1 MNIEVCMTLTGSIII
16 LFYLMLK
23 PWKGEYIDAV
33 HYQRVLRIALIFY
46 MLPFQ
51 MVKYPVRNALEF
63 LNLGKSDAGV
73 YHYSNLEY
81 KYINKAFYFSEPFRR
96 EAAFFVWAI
105 AAGSLLLLVMG
116 KYIELRK
123 AMNLME
129 PVNDQKV
136 LQTVSS
142 VMGQTNLHRK
152 VKVFYSDRIKA
163 TFTIGTLWP
172 IVLLWGDDMRSDKL
186 EAVLK
191 HELTHVKNFDNM
203 FQFLSMLALAIN
215 WYNPFCYYMFYEM
228 RRLDEEVCDCRV
240 VGQMDKNERNI
251 YGNLILERAVYKGKR
266 LGKMFIGFK
275 SSSDVLHERINRIM
289 EYKRYNKKSKM
300 RTIIFMMSAAI
311 CVFSAASFSVL
322 AYEKP
327 TVVLEPDTELSEI
340 TDASFAMEEVDDAY
354 FGVDVNT
361 FESSDKIFIDENGN
375 VYPIYDET
383 VPQRGCSH
391 DWQNGTFSEHI
402 KSGGGCTVKVFEAQ
416 KCSKCNTISKGEL
429 INTITFAVC
438 PH

>member
-1 MNIEVCMTLTGSIII
+1 
-16 LFYLMLK
+16 
-23 PWKGEYIDAV
+23 
-33 HYQRVLRIALIFY
+33 
-46 MLPFQ
+46 
-51 MVKYPVRNALEF
+51 
-63 LNLGKSDAGV
+63 
-73 YHYSNLEY
+73 
-81 KYINKAFYFSEPFRR
+81 
-96 EAAFFVWAI
+96 
-105 AAGSLLLLVMG
+105 
-116 KYIELRK
+116 
-123 AMNLME
+123 MNLME

>member
-1 MNIEVCMTLTGSIII
+1 
-16 LFYLMLK
+16 
-23 PWKGEYIDAV
+23 
-33 HYQRVLRIALIFY
+33 
-46 MLPFQ
+46 
-51 MVKYPVRNALEF
+51 MVKYPVQNVLKF

-81 KYINKAFYFSEPFRR
+81 KYINKAFYFSETFRR
-96 EAAFFVWAI
+96 EVAFFVWAI
-105 AAGSLLLLVMG
+105 AVGSLLLLVMG

-142 VMGQTNLHRK
+142 VIGQTNLHRK

-163 TFTIGTLWP
+163 TFTIGTLRP
-172 IVLLWGDDMRSDKL
+172 IVLLWGNDMRSDKL

-191 HELTHVKNFDNM
+191 HELMHVKNYDNM

-215 WYNPFCYYMFYEM
+215 WYNPFCYYMFCEM

-240 VGQMDKNERNI
+240 VGQMDKNERNV
-251 YGNLILERAVYKGKR
+251 YGDLILERAVYKGKR
-266 LGKMFIGFK
+266 LGKMFIGVK
-275 SSSDVLHERINRIM
+275 SSSDVLHERINMIM
-289 EYKRYNKKSKM
+289 KYKRNDKKSKM

-322 AYEKP
+322 AYERP
-327 TVVLEPDTELSEI
+327 AEISAIDTELHGAEDI
-340 TDASFAMEEVDDAY
+340 SFALEDVEDIYLGIDAY
-354 FGVDVNT
+354 E
-361 FESSDKIFIDENGN
+361 FESSDKIFIDEDGN
-375 VYPIYDET
+375 TYPINDET
-383 VPQRGCSH
+383 IPRWGCSH
-391 DWQNGTFSEHI
+391 DWQSGTASEHY
-402 KSGGGCTVKVFEAQ
+402 KNGAGCTVKVYKAQ
-416 KCSKCNTISKGEL
+416 RCSKCESISLGEL
-429 INTITFAVC
+429 ISTTTYTTC